1 MKIESVS
8 DSAIGRR
15 RITWG
20 LPLALFIVLTLNTT
34 VLQVANVVSTT
45 GFVRQ
50 VGIEQV
56 PTLWI
61 IDMIITLIATGV
73 YSLVVDRLPRATLM
87 GGLLLSMALVYLGLQ
102 ALFAGSAPAW
112 LTYPLLYLISD
123 QQFVLFPL
131 AFWALANDLYT
142 TSEAKHV
149 FPIITTGT
157 VAGSLLGN
165 GMTVALASQSTS
177 VLLSLAA
184 VLLLTA
190 LAVLWISIRLRRRR
204 IRARQARVSGLAI
217 QETVTTAL
225 EFVKSVRSF
234 RYMTAAMLLASI
246 SLTILEYHFLATLD
260 NFAIQSS
267 NAGAQFQTIYGSYRL
282 VFFIAIWV
290 FQWSIAGRL
299 LSRIKLQNTFLWL
312 PVTLTL
318 AASMAL
324 ALPGFWGGAI
334 ARFAARLVQRGWEEP
349 ARKIFQGLIPDEKRG
364 RISAFMDSYIYAI
377 ATIIGCII
385 LIGGLLLEQRL
396 PETLVMTLT
405 LALAGIAGLL
415 SFIAVLKM
423 RQVFEESL
431 LNWRFARSRRKSV
444 LDKIDL

>member
-1 MKIESVS
+1 MKIDSVS
-8 DSAIGRR
+8 DSVIMRR
-15 RITWG
+15 KISWG
-20 LPLALFIVLTLNTT
+20 LPLALFVVLTLNTT
-34 VLQVANVVSTT
+34 VLQVANVVSTA

-61 IDMIITLIATGV
+61 IDMVITLVATGV

-87 GGLLLSMALVYLGLQ
+87 GGLLLSIALVYLGLQ
-102 ALFAGSAPAW
+102 ALFAGAAPAW

-142 TSEAKHV
+142 TTEAKHV

-165 GMTVALASQSTS
+165 GLTVALASQSTAS
-177 VLLSLAA
+177 LLTLAA
-184 VLLLTA
+184 LLLLTA
-190 LAVLWISIRLRRRR
+190 LLVLWVAIRMRRRR
-204 IRARQARVSGLAI
+204 IRARQARISGLAMR
-217 QETVTTAL
+217 ETVTTAL
-225 EFVKSVRSF
+225 EFVRSVRSF
-234 RYMTAAMLLASI
+234 RYMAAAMLLASVA
-246 SLTILEYHFLATLD
+246 LTILEYHFLATLD
-260 NFAIQSS
+260 AFASQSS
-267 NAGAQFQTIYGSYRL
+267 DAGAQFQTIYGSYRL

-290 FQWSIAGRL
+290 FQWAIAGRL
-299 LSRIKLQNTFLWL
+299 LSRVKLQNTFTWL

-318 AASMAL
+318 AAAVAL
-324 ALPGFWGGAI
+324 VVPGFWGGAV
-334 ARFAARLVQRGWEEP
+334 ARFAARLIQRGWEEP

-385 LIGGLLLEQRL
+385 LIGGLLLERTL
-396 PETLVMTLT
+396 PETLVVTLT
-405 LALAGIAGLL
+405 LATAGIAGLI
-415 SFIAVLKM
+415 SFVAVLKM

>member
-8 DSAIGRR
+8 GSSTGRR
-15 RITWG
+15 RIAWG

-34 VLQVANVVSTT
+34 VLQIANVVSTT
-45 GFVRQ
+45 GFIRQ

-61 IDMIITLIATGV
+61 IDMIITLVATGA

-102 ALFAGSAPAW
+102 AMFAGAAPAW

-131 AFWALANDLYT
+131 AFWALANDLYS
-142 TSEAKHV
+142 TSEAKRI

-157 VAGSLLGN
+157 VAGSLFGN
-165 GMTVALASQSTS
+165 ALTVALASQATST
-177 VLLSLAA
+177 LLTLAA
-184 VLLLTA
+184 ALLVIGLI
-190 LAVLWISIRLRRRR
+190 VLWVAVRRQT
-204 IRARQARVSGLAI
+204 IRARHARISGIATREMLA
-217 QETVTTAL
+217 TAL
-225 EFVKSVRSF
+225 EFVKSVGSF

-246 SLTILEYHFLATLD
+246 SLTILEYHFLAELD
-260 NFAIQSS
+260 KFALQGSD
-267 NAGAQFQTIYGSYRL
+267 AGTQFQSIYGAYRL
-282 VFFIAIWV
+282 VFFLAIWA
-290 FQWSIAGRL
+290 FQWAVSGRL
-299 LSRIKLQNTFLWL
+299 LSRIKLQDTFLLL
-312 PVTLTL
+312 PVTLTM
-318 AASMAL
+318 AASVAL
-324 ALPGFWGGAI
+324 AVPGFWGGAI
-334 ARFAARLVQRGWEEP
+334 PRFAARLIQRSWEDP

-385 LIGGLLLEQRL
+385 LIGGLLLEQTL
-396 PETLVMTLT
+396 PEALVMTLT
-405 LALAGIAGLL
+405 LATAGLAGLI